1 MATTSCKETSS
12 TPQSDAAASST
23 ATPTATAT
31 ATAKPTA
38 SALPTVTANPSAAA
52 ASNDA
57 APPGDAGLAATT
69 PAGSTSNVYPWE
81 PAIVEI
87 PGRLARE
94 PVAYSNGPVPVVIF
108 DKPIRIETP
117 GEPDRVLPRVTK
129 AWLSYN
135 GISKDEVDKLMGKK
149 VTYKGAL
156 NHMGTAHHL
165 SDPWLD
171 GTVTAR

>member
-23 ATPTATAT
+23 ATPTATTT
-31 ATAKPTA
+31 ATPTA
-38 SALPTVTANPSAAA
+38 SALPTVTANPSAAV
-52 ASNDA
+52 ASSDAA